1 MRLLLYSLFLILI
14 FGCSSKTNQISKSNT
29 DSNFEIVSPESV
41 GISSERLNR
50 IDKYFN
56 KSISENIIPGAVTLI
71 IKDGKIVYN
80 KAFGNENVLE
90 EVKFQNDNIFRIA
103 SMTKAITSL
112 AVMMLWEEGNFSL
125 DDPIE
130 KFIPEFKNHRILKK
144 FNKKDSTYSSIKANK
159 KITIRHLLT
168 HSSGL
173 GYGFIDSNP
182 EMKAIFA
189 KKNKKFMNNG
199 VMCFCDEDVKIENVI
214 KNIAKYPL
222 HHEPGKQFTYSV
234 GLDVLGYF
242 IELQS
247 GMSLN
252 DFFNERIFKPLGM
265 IDTQFYL
272 KSDKEERLVSVQ
284 TKKDGKWV
292 DFYDDRFNVNYP
304 FQGSKSIFFGGC
316 GLTSTVKD
324 YAKFVQMVLNKGRF
338 NGNQIIGKKTAETML
353 TGQGYLSWGSEVSLG
368 FSLMK
373 DDLYST
379 GIGGS
384 KGTFSTGGY
393 WNTSAFADPVE
404 NIIGIIYKQTYDIGN
419 DPTSAAFRR
428 LVFQSIIE

>member
-1 MRLLLYSLFLILI
+1 
-14 FGCSSKTNQISKSNT
+14 
-29 DSNFEIVSPESV
+29 
-41 GISSERLNR
+41 
-50 IDKYFN
+50 
-56 KSISENIIPGAVTLI
+56 
-71 IKDGKIVYN
+71 
-80 KAFGNENVLE
+80 
-90 EVKFQNDNIFRIA
+90 
-103 SMTKAITSL
+103 
-112 AVMMLWEEGNFSL
+112 MLWEEGNFTL

-130 KFIPEFKNHRILKK
+130 KFIPEFNNHRILKK
-144 FNKKDSTYSSIKANK
+144 FNKNDSTYTSIKANK

-199 VMCFCDEDVKIENVI
+199 VMCFCDEDVKIENII
-214 KNIAKYPL
+214 KHIAKYPL

-252 DFFNERIFKPLGM
+252 DFFNERIFKQLGM

-272 KSDKEERLVSVQ
+272 KSDKKERLVSVQ

-304 FQGSKSIFFGGC
+304 FQGSKSVFFGGC
-316 GLTSTVKD
+316 GLTSTVTD

-379 GIGGS
+379 GLGGS

-393 WNTSAFADPVE
+393 WNSFAFADPVE
-404 NIIGIIYKQTYDIGN
+404 YFIGIIY
-419 DPTSAAFRR
+419 
-428 LVFQSIIE
+428 

>member
-1 MRLLLYSLFLILI
+1 MRFLLYSFFLILI

-144 FNKKDSTYSSIKANK
+144 FNKKDSTYTSIKANK

-252 DFFNERIFKPLGM
+252 DFFRKRIFDPLGM
-265 IDTQFYL
+265 NDTQFYIE
-272 KSDKEERLVSVQ
+272 SDKRERLVSVQ
-284 TKKDGKWV
+284 TKKNGKWE
-292 DFYDDRFNVNYP
+292 DFSDNRFNVNYP
-304 FQGSKSIFFGGC
+304 VEGSKSLFFGGC
-316 GLTSTVKD
+316 GLTSTVTD
-324 YAKFVQMVLNKGRF
+324 YGKFLQMILNKGKY
-338 NGNQIIGKKTAETML
+338 NGNQIIGKKTIETI
-353 TGQGYLSWGSEVSLG
+353 TEGQNINAWGSQISLAFG
-368 FSLMK
+368 LLTDK
-373 DDLYST
+373 DLYK
-379 GIGGS
+379 GYGGS
-384 KGTFSTGGY
+384 SGTLSTGGY

-419 DPTSAAFRR
+419 DPTSAAYRR

>member
-1 MRLLLYSLFLILI
+1 MRLILYLITFFVFFSCTIKNNESNQDQI
-14 FGCSSKTNQISKSNT
+14 FQS
-29 DSNFEIVSPESV
+29 VSPESV
-41 GISSERLNR
+41 GISEDRLQR
-50 IDKYFN
+50 IDKYFK
-56 KSISENIIPGAVTLI
+56 KSIEENIIPGAVTLI
-71 IKDGKIVYN
+71 VKDGKIVYE
-80 KAFGNENVLE
+80 KSFGNENVFK
-90 EVKFQNDNIFRIA
+90 EVKFKNDNIFRIA

-112 AVMMLWEEGNFSL
+112 AVMMLWEEGNFTL

-130 KFIPEFKNHRILKK
+130 KFIPEFKNHKILKK
-144 FNKKDSTYSSIKANK
+144 FNKNDSTYTSIKANK

-189 KKNKKFMNNG
+189 KKNKKFMDNG
-199 VMCFCDEDVKIENVI
+199 VMCFCDEDVKIENII
-214 KNIAKYPL
+214 KNIGKYPL
-222 HHEPGKQFTYSV
+222 HHEPGKQFTYSI

-247 GMSLN
+247 GMTLS

-265 IDTQFYL
+265 NDTQFYL
-272 KSDKEERLVSVQ
+272 GNEKNERLVSVQ
-284 TKKDGKWV
+284 TKKGGKWI

-304 FQGSKSIFFGGC
+304 IEGSKSIFFGGC
-316 GLTSTVKD
+316 GLTSTVID

-353 TGQGYLSWGSEVSLG
+353 LGQGYISWESEVSLG

>member
-1 MRLLLYSLFLILI
+1 MRLILYLITFFVFFSCTIKNNESNQDQI
-14 FGCSSKTNQISKSNT
+14 FQS
-29 DSNFEIVSPESV
+29 VSPESV
-41 GISSERLNR
+41 GISEDRLQR
-50 IDKYFN
+50 IDKYFK
-56 KSISENIIPGAVTLI
+56 KSIEENIIPGAVTLI
-71 IKDGKIVYN
+71 VKDGKIVYE
-80 KAFGNENVLE
+80 KSFGNENVFK
-90 EVKFQNDNIFRIA
+90 EVKFKNDNIFRIA

-112 AVMMLWEEGNFSL
+112 AVMMLWEEGNFTL

-130 KFIPEFKNHRILKK
+130 KFIPEFKNHKILKK
-144 FNKKDSTYSSIKANK
+144 FNKNDSTYTSIKANK

-189 KKNKKFMNNG
+189 KKNKKFMDNG
-199 VMCFCDEDVKIENVI
+199 VMCFCDEDVKIENII
-214 KNIAKYPL
+214 KNIGKYPL
-222 HHEPGKQFTYSV
+222 HHEPGKQFTYSI

-247 GMSLN
+247 GMTLS

-265 IDTQFYL
+265 NDTQFYL
-272 KSDKEERLVSVQ
+272 GNEKNERLVSVQ
-284 TKKDGKWV
+284 TKKGGKWI

-304 FQGSKSIFFGGC
+304 IEGSKSIFFGGC
-316 GLTSTVKD
+316 GLTSTVID

-353 TGQGYLSWGSEVSLG
+353 LGQGYISWESEVSLG

-404 NIIGIIYKQTYDIGN
+404 NIIGIIYKQTYDIGS

>member
-1 MRLLLYSLFLILI
+1 MRLILYLITFFVFFSCTIKNNESNQDQI
-14 FGCSSKTNQISKSNT
+14 FQS
-29 DSNFEIVSPESV
+29 VSPESV
-41 GISSERLNR
+41 GISEDRLQR
-50 IDKYFN
+50 IDKYFK
-56 KSISENIIPGAVTLI
+56 KSIEENIIPGAVTLI
-71 IKDGKIVYN
+71 VKDGKIVYE
-80 KAFGNENVLE
+80 KSFGNENVFK
-90 EVKFQNDNIFRIA
+90 EVKFKNDNIFRIA

-112 AVMMLWEEGNFSL
+112 AVMMLWEEGNFTL

-130 KFIPEFKNHRILKK
+130 KFIPEFKNHKILKK
-144 FNKKDSTYSSIKANK
+144 FNKNDSTYTSIKANK

-189 KKNKKFMNNG
+189 KKNKKFMDNG
-199 VMCFCDEDVKIENVI
+199 VMCFCDEDVKIENII
-214 KNIAKYPL
+214 KNIGKYPL
-222 HHEPGKQFTYSV
+222 HHEPGKQFTYSI

-247 GMSLN
+247 GMTLS

-265 IDTQFYL
+265 NDTQFYL
-272 KSDKEERLVSVQ
+272 GNEKNERLVSVQ
-284 TKKDGKWV
+284 TKKGGKWI

-304 FQGSKSIFFGGC
+304 IEGSKSIFFGGC
-316 GLTSTVKD
+316 GLTSTVID

-353 TGQGYLSWGSEVSLG
+353 LGQGYISWESEVSLG

-393 WNTSAFADPVE
+393 WNTSAFADPIE
-404 NIIGIIYKQTYDIGN
+404 NIIGIIYKQTYDIGS

>member
-1 MRLLLYSLFLILI
+1 MRLILYLITFFVFFSCTIKNNESNQDQI
-14 FGCSSKTNQISKSNT
+14 FQS
-29 DSNFEIVSPESV
+29 VSPESV
-41 GISSERLNR
+41 GISEDRLQR
-50 IDKYFN
+50 IDKYFK
-56 KSISENIIPGAVTLI
+56 KSIEENIIPGAVTLI
-71 IKDGKIVYN
+71 VKDGKIVYE
-80 KAFGNENVLE
+80 KSFGNENVFK
-90 EVKFQNDNIFRIA
+90 EVKFKNDNIFRIA

-112 AVMMLWEEGNFSL
+112 AVMILWEEGNFTL

-130 KFIPEFKNHRILKK
+130 KFIPEFKNHKILKK
-144 FNKKDSTYSSIKANK
+144 FNKNDSTYTSIKANK

-189 KKNKKFMNNG
+189 KKNKKFMDNG
-199 VMCFCDEDVKIENVI
+199 VMCFCDEDVKIENII
-214 KNIAKYPL
+214 KNIGKYPL
-222 HHEPGKQFTYSV
+222 HHEPGKQFTYSI

-247 GMSLN
+247 GMTLS

-265 IDTQFYL
+265 NDTQFYL
-272 KSDKEERLVSVQ
+272 GNEKNERLVSVQ
-284 TKKDGKWV
+284 TKKGGKWI

-304 FQGSKSIFFGGC
+304 IEGSKSIFFGGC
-316 GLTSTVKD
+316 GLTSTVID

-353 TGQGYLSWGSEVSLG
+353 LGQGYISWESEVSLG

-393 WNTSAFADPVE
+393 WNTSAFADPIE
-404 NIIGIIYKQTYDIGN
+404 NIIGIIYKQTYDIGS

>member
-1 MRLLLYSLFLILI
+1 MRLILYLITFFVFFSCTIKNNESNQDQI
-14 FGCSSKTNQISKSNT
+14 FQR
-29 DSNFEIVSPESV
+29 VSPESV
-41 GISSERLNR
+41 GISEDRLQR
-50 IDKYFN
+50 IDKYFK
-56 KSISENIIPGAVTLI
+56 KSIEENIIPGAVTLI
-71 IKDGKIVYN
+71 VKDGKIVYE
-80 KAFGNENVLE
+80 KSFGNENVFK
-90 EVKFQNDNIFRIA
+90 EVKFKNDNIFRIA

-112 AVMMLWEEGNFSL
+112 AVMMLWEDGNFTL

-130 KFIPEFKNHRILKK
+130 KFIPEFKNHKILKK
-144 FNKKDSTYSSIKANK
+144 FNKNDSTYTSIKANK

-189 KKNKKFMNNG
+189 KKNKKFMDNG
-199 VMCFCDEDVKIENVI
+199 VMCFCDEDVKIENII
-214 KNIAKYPL
+214 KNIGKYPL
-222 HHEPGKQFTYSV
+222 HHEPGKQFTYSI
-234 GLDVLGYF
+234 GFDVLGYF

-247 GMSLN
+247 GMTLS

-265 IDTQFYL
+265 NDTQFYL
-272 KSDKEERLVSVQ
+272 GNEKNERLVSVQ
-284 TKKDGKWV
+284 TKKGGKWI

-304 FQGSKSIFFGGC
+304 IEGSKSIFFGGC
-316 GLTSTVKD
+316 GLTSTVID

-353 TGQGYLSWGSEVSLG
+353 LGQGYISWESEVSLG

-393 WNTSAFADPVE
+393 WNTSAFADPIE
-404 NIIGIIYKQTYDIGN
+404 NIIGIIYKQTYDIGS